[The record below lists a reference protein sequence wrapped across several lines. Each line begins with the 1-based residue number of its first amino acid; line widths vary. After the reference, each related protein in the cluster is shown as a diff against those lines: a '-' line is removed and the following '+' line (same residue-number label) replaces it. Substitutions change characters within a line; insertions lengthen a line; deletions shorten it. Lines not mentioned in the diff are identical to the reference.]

1 MERTARQAAWTA
13 LCIGALVLGP
23 QSAFAQ
29 FGTDWTTSGF
39 DAQRS
44 SWVRRDPKISTGS
57 LAKPGFQ
64 LAWKRQ
70 IENTARQLNSLTPPA
85 LFDFYIGYRG
95 FRSLAFLGGS
105 SGRLLA
111 LDTDLAR
118 MEWEESFGSGS
129 STEGSLD
136 CPGGMTANVTRATP
150 TGLPI
155 IVAPRGFGRRSPA
168 ASAVG
173 EPKEGAVTLK
183 RVVRPSTSTNSAPKP
198 SRQRPAV
205 DVYRGMT
212 HYIYAL
218 APDGFL
224 HALYVSNGETDKA
237 PARFLRPNANA
248 QGLIVVNDIA
258 YVATTNGCAGVPD
271 GIWALDLESKKV
283 THWNADGGVAGFAG
297 PVFGP
302 GGTLYVATAGE
313 ASSLVSLDPTTL
325 EPTGRYTPGGAG
337 LTSSPVVMDYQES
350 DLLAV
355 ADDNGRIHLLQGA
368 SMGGGNPVY
377 RSPVYS
383 DADRTPSALSTW
395 RDEDGVAWVLAP
407 SNGPAASNV
416 HFPVTNGKVSK
427 GAITAW
433 RVVDKDG
440 AAALEP
446 GWVSRDMVSPLAPTI
461 VNGVVF
467 AVSSGEF
474 RSDDSAV
481 GAAERVRRSSAAV
494 LYALDGATGKVL
506 WESGDSIASFAHG
519 MPLSAG
525 GGYVYLVT
533 HDGTLHS
540 FGFPMEH

>member
-1 MERTARQAAWTA
+1 MTRQAARTA
-13 LCIGALVLGP
+13 LCIGALLVGS

-44 SWVRRDPKISTGS
+44 SWVRRDPKISTAS

-64 LAWKRQ
+64 LVWKRQ
-70 IENTARQLNSLTPPA
+70 LDQASRQLNSLTSPV

-95 FRSLAFLGGS
+95 FRSLAFLGGG
-105 SGRLLA
+105 SGRLFA

-136 CPGGMTANVTRATP
+136 CPGGMAANVSRATP

-155 IVAPRGFGRRSPA
+155 IIAPRGFGRRSPA
-168 ASAVG
+168 ASDVG
-173 EPKEGAVTLK
+173 EPTEGAVTLK
-183 RVVRPSTSTNSAPKP
+183 RVVRRPSASTNSAPKP
-198 SRQRPAV
+198 SRQRPPV
-205 DVYRGMT
+205 DVYRGKT

-218 APDGFL
+218 APDGML
-224 HALYVSNGETDKA
+224 HARYVSNGETDKA
-237 PARFLRPNANA
+237 PVRFLRPNANA

-258 YVATTNGCAGVPD
+258 YVATTNGCGGVPD
-271 GIWALDLESKKV
+271 GLWALDLESKKI
-283 THWNADGGVAGFAG
+283 TNWKADGGVAGFAG

-302 GGTLYVATAGE
+302 GGTLYAATAGA
-313 ASSLVSLDPTTL
+313 ASSLISLDPTTL
-325 EPTGRYTPGGAG
+325 EPTARYAPGDAE
-337 LTSSPVVMDYQES
+337 LTSSPVVIDYQES

-355 ADDNGRIHLLQGA
+355 ADDHGRIHLVSAARLDTG
-368 SMGGGNPVY
+368 SRVF

-383 DADRTPSALSTW
+383 AAGRTPSALSTW

-407 SNGPAASNV
+407 ANGAAASNV
-416 HFPVTNGKVSK
+416 NFPVTNGGVSK
-427 GAITAW
+427 GATTAW

-440 AAALEP
+440 APALEP
-446 GWVSRDMVSPLAPTI
+446 GWVSRDMVSPLAPAI
-461 VNGVVF
+461 VNGIVF

-474 RSDDSAV
+474 RGDDSAV
-481 GAAERVRRSSAAV
+481 GAAERVRRSSPAV

-506 WESGDSIASFAHG
+506 WESGDAIASFAHG

-533 HDGTLHS
+533 HDGTLYS